1 MLPFANRDRMV
12 ERFVEGR
19 MEGSELRAFQKM
31 LASDPKLQRMVD
43 TERAIRGTLLRDR
56 NHIPAD
62 DPRGRAH
69 LLAML
74 ATLPAE
80 PVGIAAGTA
89 AQSGAAQG
97 ASSTMGTVMK
107 GVGIAAAGAVLT
119 VGAIF
124 GVRALN
130 DTPDASSVKP
140 VPVQVQHQATPAEAP
155 QAPRV
160 EQTTP
165 VAAKPAESQAAPVEA
180 VPSRVAER
188 SSAAQRAT
196 APTRAT
202 ASEHRTR
209 TAVPQTSPQS
219 NSQTEV
225 ASAPET
231 QTQVHPRRK
240 PVVVLPD
247 SMRVDVMIEMD
258 GEK

>member
-74 ATLPAE
+74 ATLPTE
-80 PVGIAAGTA
+80 PVGIAAGAA

-97 ASSTMGTVMK
+97 ATSTVGTVMK
-107 GVGIAAAGAVLT
+107 GLGIAATGAVLT

-124 GVRALN
+124 GVRAL
-130 DTPDASSVKP
+130 DTAPATESIQP
-140 VPVQVQHQATPAEAP
+140 VPARVQHQAAPAEAP
-155 QAPRV
+155 QAPRI
-160 EQTTP
+160 EQTAP
-165 VAAKPAESQAAPVEA
+165 AAALPAQSQAAPVET

-188 SSAAQRAT
+188 SSASQRAT
-196 APTRAT
+196 APARAT

-209 TAVPQTSPQS
+209 TAVQQTSPQS

-225 ASAPET
+225 VAAPET
-231 QTQVHPRRK
+231 QTQAQPRRK

>member
-19 MEGSELRAFQKM
+19 MEGAELRAFQKM
-31 LASDPKLQRMVD
+31 LATDPKLQRMVE

-74 ATLPAE
+74 ATLPSE

-89 AQSGAAQG
+89 AAQGGATQG
-97 ASSTMGTVMK
+97 ASSVAGTVMK
-107 GVGIAAAGAVLT
+107 GLGIAATGAVLT

-124 GVRALN
+124 GVRALDN
-130 DTPDASSVKP
+130 SSATES
-140 VPVQVQHQATPAEAP
+140 VQPAPARMQHQAAPAEAP
-155 QAPRV
+155 HTPRM
-160 EQTTP
+160 EQTAPAVAMP
-165 VAAKPAESQAAPVEA
+165 VQSQAATVEA
-180 VPSRVAER
+180 SPSRVER
-188 SSAAQRAT
+188 SVQQRAT
-196 APTRAT
+196 VTAT
-202 ASEHRTR
+202 ANEHRTR
-209 TAVPQTSPQS
+209 SAVKETTPQT
-219 NSQTEV
+219 EEVV
-225 ASAPET
+225 ASPT
-231 QTQVHPRRK
+231 QAQDQPRRK

-247 SMRVDVMIEMD
+247 TMRVDVMIEME